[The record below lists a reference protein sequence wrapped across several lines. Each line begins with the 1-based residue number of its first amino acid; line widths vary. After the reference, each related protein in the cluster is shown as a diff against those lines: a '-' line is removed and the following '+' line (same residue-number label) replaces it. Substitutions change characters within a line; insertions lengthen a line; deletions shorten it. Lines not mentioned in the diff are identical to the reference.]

1 MTHKDRFLKRIAEQI
16 ATQFSILPDNTE
28 VDIFMAL
35 ELVFG
40 PKIEI
45 SRQYEWYT
53 EIMYVFG
60 DRLHMRDDNFKLWS
74 YEDCLRVYQPKT
86 LPYLLD
92 PSFFAMKY
100 IGPLHTFVLRRYDA
114 LEEQLQKLPIQK
126 NEQGISY
133 REFKDTNQF
142 LKRVFYL
149 KQGETL
155 NINAANEN
163 IWIKVLSGN
172 GDVNKGKYEEIR
184 VKRSKKNKVRLNNT
198 LLKLSFEDEVYM
210 RRSRSEQYI
219 DHLTFTNSQ
228 VEDFVIYVAY
238 C

>member
-1 MTHKDRFLKRIAEQI
+1 MTHKDRYLKRIAEQI
-16 ATQFSILPDNTE
+16 ATQFSMLPDSTE

-40 PKIEI
+40 PKVEI
-45 SRQYEWYT
+45 STRYEWYT
-53 EIMYVFG
+53 ETMYVFG
-60 DRLHMRDDNFKLWS
+60 DRLHMREDNLRS
-74 YEDCLRVYQPKT
+74 YQKSLEEYQPKT

-92 PSFFAMKY
+92 PSYFAMKY

-126 NEQGISY
+126 NEQGILY

-155 NINAANEN
+155 KINADNEN

-172 GDVNKGKYEEIR
+172 GDVNKGEYEEIR
-184 VKRSKKNKVRLNNT
+184 VKRIKKNKVGLSNT

>member
-1 MTHKDRFLKRIAEQI
+1 MTHKDRYLKRIAEQI
-16 ATQFSILPDNTE
+16 ATQFSMLPDSTE

-40 PKIEI
+40 PKVEI
-45 SRQYEWYT
+45 STRYEWYT
-53 EIMYVFG
+53 ETMYVFG
-60 DRLHMRDDNFKLWS
+60 DRLHMREDNLRS
-74 YEDCLRVYQPKT
+74 YQKSLEEYQPKT

-92 PSFFAMKY
+92 PSYFAMKY
-100 IGPLHTFVLRRYDA
+100 IGPLNTFVLRRYDA
-114 LEEQLQKLPIQK
+114 LEEQLHKLPIQK
-126 NEQGISY
+126 NEQGILY

-155 NINAANEN
+155 KINADNEN

-172 GDVNKGKYEEIR
+172 GDVNKGEYEEIR
-184 VKRSKKNKVRLNNT
+184 VKRIKKNKVGLSNT

>member
-1 MTHKDRFLKRIAEQI
+1 MTHKDRFIKRIAEQI
-16 ATQFSILPDNTE
+16 ATQFSMLPDNTE

-35 ELVFG
+35 EFVFG
-40 PKIEI
+40 PKVEI
-45 SRQYEWYT
+45 STQYEWYT
-53 EIMYVFG
+53 ETMYVFG
-60 DRLHMRDDNFKLWS
+60 DRLHMREDNLRS
-74 YEDCLRVYQPKT
+74 YQKSLEEYKPKT

-126 NEQGISY
+126 NEQGILY

-155 NINAANEN
+155 KINADNEN

-172 GDVNKGKYEEIR
+172 GDVNKGEYEEIR
-184 VKRSKKNKVRLNNT
+184 VKRIKKNKVGLSNT

-219 DHLTFTNSQ
+219 DHLIFTNSQ

>member
-1 MTHKDRFLKRIAEQI
+1 MIHKDRFLKRIAEQI
-16 ATQFSILPDNTE
+16 TTQFSMLPDSTE

-40 PKIEI
+40 PKVEI
-45 SRQYEWYT
+45 STQYEWYT

-60 DRLHMRDDNFKLWS
+60 DRLHMREDNLRS
-74 YEDCLRVYQPKT
+74 YQKSLEEYQPKT

-100 IGPLHTFVLRRYDA
+100 IGPLHTYVLRRYDS
-114 LEEQLQKLPIQK
+114 LEEPLSKLPFLM
-126 NEQGISY
+126 NEQDILY
-133 REFKDTNQF
+133 REYTDGNQF

-155 NINAANEN
+155 KINADNEN

-172 GDVNKGKYEEIR
+172 GDVNKGEYEEIR
-184 VKRSKKNKVRLNNT
+184 VKRIKKNKVGLSNT

-219 DHLTFTNSQ
+219 DHLIFTNSQ

>member
-16 ATQFSILPDNTE
+16 ATQFSMLPDNTE

-45 SRQYEWYT
+45 STQYEWYT
-53 EIMYVFG
+53 ETMYVFG
-60 DRLHMRDDNFKLWS
+60 DRLHMREDNLMSFQK
-74 YEDCLRVYQPKT
+74 CLEEYQPKT

-126 NEQGISY
+126 NEQGILY

-155 NINAANEN
+155 KINADNEN

-172 GDVNKGKYEEIR
+172 GDVNKGEYEEIR
-184 VKRSKKNKVRLNNT
+184 VKRIKKNKVGLSNT

-219 DHLTFTNSQ
+219 DHLIYTNSQ

>member
-16 ATQFSILPDNTE
+16 ATQFSMLPDNTE

-40 PKIEI
+40 LKVEI
-45 SRQYEWYT
+45 STQYEWYT
-53 EIMYVFG
+53 ETMNVFG
-60 DRLHMRDDNFKLWS
+60 DRLHMREDNLMSFQK
-74 YEDCLRVYQPKT
+74 CLEEYQPKT

-126 NEQGISY
+126 NEQGILY

-155 NINAANEN
+155 KINADNEN

-172 GDVNKGKYEEIR
+172 GDVNKGEYEEIR
-184 VKRSKKNKVRLNNT
+184 VKRIKKNKVGLSNT

-219 DHLTFTNSQ
+219 DHLIFTNSQ

>member
-16 ATQFSILPDNTE
+16 TTQFSMLPDSTE

-40 PKIEI
+40 PKVEI
-45 SRQYEWYT
+45 STQYEWYT

-60 DRLHMRDDNFKLWS
+60 DRLHIREDNLRS
-74 YEDCLRVYQPKT
+74 YQKSLEEYQPKT

-100 IGPLHTFVLRRYDA
+100 IGPLHTYVLRRYDS
-114 LEEQLQKLPIQK
+114 LEEQLSKLPFLM
-126 NEQGISY
+126 NEQDILY
-133 REFKDTNQF
+133 REYTDGNQF

-155 NINAANEN
+155 KINADNEN

-172 GDVNKGKYEEIR
+172 GDVNKGEYEEIR
-184 VKRSKKNKVRLNNT
+184 VKRIKKNKVGLSNT

-219 DHLTFTNSQ
+219 DHLIFTNSQ

>member
-16 ATQFSILPDNTE
+16 ATQFSMLPDNTE

-45 SRQYEWYT
+45 STQYEWYT
-53 EIMYVFG
+53 ETMYVFG
-60 DRLHMRDDNFKLWS
+60 DRLHMREDNLMSFQK
-74 YEDCLRVYQPKT
+74 CLEEYQPKT

-126 NEQGISY
+126 NEQGILY

-155 NINAANEN
+155 KINADNEN

-172 GDVNKGKYEEIR
+172 GDVNKGEYEEIR
-184 VKRSKKNKVRLNNT
+184 VKRIKKNKVGLSNT
-198 LLKLSFEDEVYM
+198 LLKLSIEDEVYM

-219 DHLTFTNSQ
+219 GHLIFTNFQ

>member
-16 ATQFSILPDNTE
+16 AIQFSMLPDNTE

-45 SRQYEWYT
+45 STQYEWYT

-60 DRLHMRDDNFKLWS
+60 DRLHMREDNLRS
-74 YEDCLRVYQPKT
+74 YQKSLEEYQPKT

-126 NEQGISY
+126 NEQGILY
-133 REFKDTNQF
+133 REFKDRNQF

-155 NINAANEN
+155 KINADNEN

-172 GDVNKGKYEEIR
+172 GDVNKGEYEEIR
-184 VKRSKKNKVRLNNT
+184 VKRIKKNKVGLSNT

-228 VEDFVIYVAY
+228 VEEFVIYVAY

>member
-16 ATQFSILPDNTE
+16 ATQFSMLPDNTE

-40 PKIEI
+40 PKFEI
-45 SRQYEWYT
+45 STQYEWFM

-60 DRLHMRDDNFKLWS
+60 DRLHMREDNLRS
-74 YEDCLRVYQPKT
+74 YQKSLEEYQPKT

-114 LEEQLQKLPIQK
+114 LEEQLRKLPFLM
-126 NEQGISY
+126 NEQDILY
-133 REFKDTNQF
+133 REYTDGNQF
-142 LKRVFYL
+142 LKRVFYI

-155 NINAANEN
+155 KLNADDEN
-163 IWIKVLSGN
+163 LWVKVLGGN
-172 GDVNKGKYEEIR
+172 GVVNKGEYEKIIT
-184 VKRSKKNKVRLNNT
+184 KRSKNEKFRFKKSVFKLT
-198 LLKLSFEDEVYM
+198 LEDEISM

-219 DHLTFTNSQ
+219 DHLTFTSSQ

>member
-16 ATQFSILPDNTE
+16 ATQFSMLPDNTE

-40 PKIEI
+40 PKVEI
-45 SRQYEWYT
+45 STQYEWYT
-53 EIMYVFG
+53 ETMYVFG
-60 DRLHMRDDNFKLWS
+60 DRLHMREDNLMSFQK
-74 YEDCLRVYQPKT
+74 CLEEYQPKT

-100 IGPLHTFVLRRYDA
+100 IGPLYTFVLRRYDA

-126 NEQGISY
+126 NEQGILY

-149 KQGETL
+149 MQGETL
-155 NINAANEN
+155 KINADNEN

-172 GDVNKGKYEEIR
+172 GDVNKGEYEEI
-184 VKRSKKNKVRLNNT
+184 K
-198 LLKLSFEDEVYM
+198 
-210 RRSRSEQYI
+210 
-219 DHLTFTNSQ
+219 
-228 VEDFVIYVAY
+228 
-238 C
+238 

>member
-1 MTHKDRFLKRIAEQI
+1 MTHKDRYLKRIAEQI
-16 ATQFSILPDNTE
+16 ATQFSMLPDNTE

-40 PKIEI
+40 PKIET
-45 SRQYEWYT
+45 STQYEWCT

-60 DRLHMRDDNFKLWS
+60 DRLHMREDNLRS
-74 YEDCLRVYQPKT
+74 YQKSLEEYQPKT

-114 LEEQLQKLPIQK
+114 LEEQLRKLPFLM
-126 NEQGISY
+126 NEQDILY
-133 REFKDTNQF
+133 REYTDGNQF

-172 GDVNKGKYEEIR
+172 GVLNKGEYEEIR
-184 VKRSKKNKVRLNNT
+184 VKRSKKNKVGLNNT

-210 RRSRSEQYI
+210 RRSRNEQYI

>member
-16 ATQFSILPDNTE
+16 ATQFSMLPDNTE

-40 PKIEI
+40 LKVEI
-45 SRQYEWYT
+45 STQYEWYT
-53 EIMYVFG
+53 ETMYVFG
-60 DRLHMRDDNFKLWS
+60 DRLHMREDNLRS
-74 YEDCLRVYQPKT
+74 YQKSLEEYQPKT

-100 IGPLHTFVLRRYDA
+100 IGPLHTFVLRRYEA

-126 NEQGISY
+126 NEQGILY

-142 LKRVFYL
+142 LKRVFCL

-172 GDVNKGKYEEIR
+172 GDVNKGEYEEIR

-198 LLKLSFEDEVYM
+198 LLRLSFEDEIYM

>member
-16 ATQFSILPDNTE
+16 ATQFSMLPDNTE

-45 SRQYEWYT
+45 FTQYEWYT

-60 DRLHMRDDNFKLWS
+60 DRLHMREDNLRS
-74 YEDCLRVYQPKT
+74 YQKSLEEYQPKT

-100 IGPLHTFVLRRYDA
+100 IGLLHTFVLRRYEA

-126 NEQGISY
+126 NEQGILY

-155 NINAANEN
+155 KINADNEN

-172 GDVNKGKYEEIR
+172 GDVNKGEYEEIR
-184 VKRSKKNKVRLNNT
+184 VKRIKKNKVGLSNT
-198 LLKLSFEDEVYM
+198 LLKLSIEDEVYM

>member
-16 ATQFSILPDNTE
+16 ATQFSMLPDNTE

-45 SRQYEWYT
+45 STQYEWYT
-53 EIMYVFG
+53 ETMYVFG
-60 DRLHMRDDNFKLWS
+60 DRLHMREDNLMSFQK
-74 YEDCLRVYQPKT
+74 CLEEYQPKT

-126 NEQGISY
+126 NEQGILY
-133 REFKDTNQF
+133 REFKDTNKF

-155 NINAANEN
+155 KIYADNEN

-172 GDVNKGKYEEIR
+172 GDVNKGEYEEIR
-184 VKRSKKNKVRLNNT
+184 VKRIKKNKVGLSNT
-198 LLKLSFEDEVYM
+198 LLKLSIEDEVYM

>member
-16 ATQFSILPDNTE
+16 TTQFSMLPDSTE

-40 PKIEI
+40 PKVEI
-45 SRQYEWYT
+45 STQYEWYT

-60 DRLHMRDDNFKLWS
+60 DRLHMREDNLRS
-74 YEDCLRVYQPKT
+74 YQKSLEEYQPKT
-86 LPYLLD
+86 LLYFLD
-92 PSFFAMKY
+92 PSYFAMKY
-100 IGPLHTFVLRRYDA
+100 VGPFHRFVLRRYDA
-114 LEEQLQKLPIQK
+114 LEEQLRKLPFLM
-126 NEQGISY
+126 NEQDILY
-133 REFKDTNQF
+133 REYTDGNQF

-172 GDVNKGKYEEIR
+172 GVLNKGEYEEIR
-184 VKRSKKNKVRLNNT
+184 VKRSKKNKVGLNNT

-210 RRSRSEQYI
+210 RRSRNEQYI

>member
-16 ATQFSILPDNTE
+16 ATQFSMLPDNTE

-45 SRQYEWYT
+45 STQYEWYT

-60 DRLHMRDDNFKLWS
+60 DRLHMREDNLRS
-74 YEDCLRVYQPKT
+74 YQKSLEEYQPKT

-114 LEEQLQKLPIQK
+114 LEEQLRKLPFLM
-126 NEQGISY
+126 NEQDILY
-133 REFKDTNQF
+133 REYTDGNQF
-142 LKRVFYL
+142 LKRVFYI

-155 NINAANEN
+155 KLNADDEN
-163 IWIKVLSGN
+163 LWVKVLGGN
-172 GDVNKGKYEEIR
+172 GVVNKGEYEKIIT
-184 VKRSKKNKVRLNNT
+184 KRSKNEKFKLKKSVFRLT
-198 LLKLSFEDEVYM
+198 LEDEISM

>member
-1 MTHKDRFLKRIAEQI
+1 MTHKDKFLKRIAEQI
-16 ATQFSILPDNTE
+16 ATQFSMLQDNTE

-45 SRQYEWYT
+45 STQYEWYT

-60 DRLHMRDDNFKLWS
+60 DRLHMREDNLRS
-74 YEDCLRVYQPKT
+74 YQKSLEEYQPKT

-100 IGPLHTFVLRRYDA
+100 IGPLHTFVLRRYEA

-126 NEQGISY
+126 NEQGILY

-172 GDVNKGKYEEIR
+172 GDVNKGEYEEIR

-198 LLKLSFEDEVYM
+198 LLRLSFEDEIYM

>member
-1 MTHKDRFLKRIAEQI
+1 MNHKDRFLKRIAEQI
-16 ATQFSILPDNTE
+16 ATQFSMLPDNTE

-40 PKIEI
+40 PKVEI
-45 SRQYEWYT
+45 STQYEWYT
-53 EIMYVFG
+53 ETMYVFG
-60 DRLHMRDDNFKLWS
+60 DRLHMREDNLMSFQK
-74 YEDCLRVYQPKT
+74 CLEEYQPKT

-126 NEQGISY
+126 NEQGILY

-172 GDVNKGKYEEIR
+172 GVLNKGEYEEIR
-184 VKRSKKNKVRLNNT
+184 VKRSKKNKVGLNNT

-210 RRSRSEQYI
+210 RRSRNEQYI
-219 DHLTFTNSQ
+219 DHLIYTNSQ

>member
-16 ATQFSILPDNTE
+16 ATQFSMLPDNTE

-40 PKIEI
+40 PKVEI
-45 SRQYEWYT
+45 STLYEWYT
-53 EIMYVFG
+53 ETMYVFG
-60 DRLHMRDDNFKLWS
+60 DRLHMREDNLMSFQK
-74 YEDCLRVYQPKT
+74 CLEEYQPKT

-100 IGPLHTFVLRRYDA
+100 IGPLHSFVLRRYDA

-126 NEQGISY
+126 NEQGILY
-133 REFKDTNQF
+133 RESKDTNQF

-155 NINAANEN
+155 KINADNEN

-172 GDVNKGKYEEIR
+172 GDVNKGEYEEIR
-184 VKRSKKNKVRLNNT
+184 VKRIKKNKVGLSNT

-219 DHLTFTNSQ
+219 DHLIFTNSQ

>member
-16 ATQFSILPDNTE
+16 ATQFSMLPDNTE

-45 SRQYEWYT
+45 SMQYEWYT

-60 DRLHMRDDNFKLWS
+60 DRLHMREDNLRS
-74 YEDCLRVYQPKT
+74 YQKSLEEYQPKT

-92 PSFFAMKY
+92 PSFSAMKY
-100 IGPLHTFVLRRYDA
+100 IGPLHTFVLRRYEA
-114 LEEQLQKLPIQK
+114 LKEQLQKLPIQK
-126 NEQGISY
+126 NEQGILY

-172 GDVNKGKYEEIR
+172 GDVNKGEYEEIR
-184 VKRSKKNKVRLNNT
+184 VKRIKKNKVGLSNT

-219 DHLTFTNSQ
+219 DHLIFTNSQ
-228 VEDFVIYVAY
+228 VEDFVLYVAY

>member
-1 MTHKDRFLKRIAEQI
+1 MTHKDRYLKRIAEQI
-16 ATQFSILPDNTE
+16 ATQFSMLPDNTE

-45 SRQYEWYT
+45 STQYEWYT

-60 DRLHMRDDNFKLWS
+60 DRLHMREDN
-74 YEDCLRVYQPKT
+74 LRYYQKSLEEYQPKT

-100 IGPLHTFVLRRYDA
+100 IGPLHTFVLRRYEA
-114 LEEQLQKLPIQK
+114 LEEQLQKLSIQK
-126 NEQGISY
+126 NEQGILY

-163 IWIKVLSGN
+163 IWIKVFSGN
-172 GDVNKGKYEEIR
+172 GDVNKGEYEEIR

-198 LLKLSFEDEVYM
+198 LLRLSFEDEIYM